1 MGECSPT
8 RWPATA
14 KQKAPQN
21 RFANTSNK
29 PVLQKKGFE
38 QQKANKIIPSHPYAI
53 NPCVFMHLSKNGWR
67 RKILLAFLLSIR
79 VFVFSLFVFNSGLFV
94 FSSGPDQD
102 CLRDSHFPETG
113 IRGHGA
119 ADAIARAQRAPEPFV
134 CAGPKAHTL
143 KPSIRANIFL
153 SSVHCVH
160 HSCGAAANAKQNHPQ
175 RDGKI
180 IIPSVKSILHISNLP
195 RQPS

>member
-38 QQKANKIIPSHPYAI
+38 KQKGNKIIPSHPYAI

-79 VFVFSLFVFNSGLFV
+79 VFVFFFLFSIRFFL
-94 FSSGPDQD
+94 FSS
-102 CLRDSHFPETG
+102 
-113 IRGHGA
+113 
-119 ADAIARAQRAPEPFV
+119 RAPTMIAFELLTSLKQESADMARPMPLLEPSVRRSHLF
-134 CAGPKAHTL
+134 AQDPKRIPLSLLYAQ
-143 KPSIRANIFL
+143 IFL
-153 SSVHCVH
+153 CPLFIAFTIPVVPLQTQNRITHSATARSSYR
-160 HSCGAAANAKQNHPQ
+160 A
-175 RDGKI
+175 
-180 IIPSVKSILHISNLP
+180 
-195 RQPS
+195 

>member
-1 MGECSPT
+1 MGGIAFWGS
-8 RWPATA
+8 A
-14 KQKAPQN
+14 APPGGPQPPN
-21 RFANTSNK
+21 KKLHK
-29 PVLQKKGFE
+29 PVLQTRRTNPFYKK
-38 QQKANKIIPSHPYAI
+38 KVLKSKKVNTIVPAHPYAI

-67 RKILLAFLLSIR
+67 RKILLGFLLSIR

-143 KPSIRANIFL
+143 KRSIRANISL
-153 SSVHCVH
+153 SLLLAFTIPVVPLQTQNRNT
-160 HSCGAAANAKQNHPQ
+160 HSATGRSSYRA
-175 RDGKI
+175 
-180 IIPSVKSILHISNLP
+180 
-195 RQPS
+195 